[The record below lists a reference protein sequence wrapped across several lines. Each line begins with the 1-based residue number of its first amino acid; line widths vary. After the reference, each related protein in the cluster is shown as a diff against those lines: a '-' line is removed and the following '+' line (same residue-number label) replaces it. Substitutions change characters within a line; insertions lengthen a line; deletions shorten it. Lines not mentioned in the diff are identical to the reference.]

1 MSLPEVLITVVLRQF
16 KTYELNCFCQY
27 LDTLFVKDPQAGM
40 DYHEL
45 QVKLAN
51 RDKELCS
58 KPITTGSKRAKTHT
72 QYESAEKPAR
82 VRGKTR
88 NRQECAGKH
97 MTCHLIIS
105 ALLEYA
111 ARLLIPTVS
120 ILTDFERGKV
130 L

>member
-1 MSLPEVLITVVLRQF
+1 
-16 KTYELNCFCQY
+16 
-27 LDTLFVKDPQAGM
+27 M

-72 QYESAEKPAR
+72 QYESAEKHTTKKEARENTEPAR

-120 ILTDFERGKV
+120 ILTDFESGKV